1 VRQPQ
6 LSVVVFERIG
16 WSRDDYA
23 AWSARLLDD
32 QRAFVTPSSHRGVP
46 NTRFAIV
53 NPTTTREQLVGILDT
68 M

>member
-1 VRQPQ
+1 M
-6 LSVVVFERIG
+6 
-16 WSRDDYA
+16 
-23 AWSARLLDD
+23 RLLHD
-32 QRAFVTPSSHRGVP
+32 QRAFVTPSSHAGMP